1 MKKKS
6 LWAIAV
12 VVSICSLSTLII
24 MSASQPSD
32 DLSYKHD
39 FKKNY
44 SVYAVDIPTKLSFAG
59 ENVPLGKF
67 YVSES
72 LDREILVN
80 TYFHSQSFIF
90 IKRATRFLPIVEP
103 ILEAEGIPNDFKY
116 LPFIESGFANVK
128 SPAGAEGYWQFLK
141 STGKEYGLEINSE
154 MDERYNIEKS
164 TRAACKFLNDSYEK
178 YGNWTLAAASYNVGR
193 RRLSNEMER
202 QKSDN
207 YYELLLNEETG
218 RYVYRILAMK
228 LILANPDSYGFK
240 FRKKDLYQL
249 IPTIQLEVDT
259 PVSHFADFARNYN
272 ISYKELKELN
282 PWLRNHFLTNKS
294 GKTYLIN
301 VPKE

>member
-1 MKKKS
+1 MKNKS
-6 LWAIAV
+6 LWGIVAI
-12 VVSICSLSTLII
+12 VSICSLTTLII
-24 MSASQPSD
+24 MSSSQPSD

-59 ENVPLGKF
+59 ENVPLEKF

-154 MDERYNIEKS
+154 IDERYNIEKS

-294 GKTYLIN
+294 GRTYFIN
-301 VPKE
+301 IPKE